1 MPGFDLLPACC
12 VQFVGPEYAYS
23 GGQFLTIM
31 HMPKRPLLERH
42 IVASLN
48 VFHPVSFSLLSVSS
62 QALITQLDVGKG
74 QV

>member
-1 MPGFDLLPACC
+1 MSGFDLLPACC
-12 VQFVGPEYAYS
+12 VQFVGPEYAHS
-23 GGQFLTIM
+23 HGQFLTIM
-31 HMPKRPLLERH
+31 HMPMRPLLERH

-48 VFHPVSFSLLSVSS
+48 VFHPFSFSLLSVNS